1 MKQTILIT
9 ILLAASAAA
18 GYLAYAHWLAD
29 SPADSAGALTTG
41 DDSIP
46 SQSFRPAFAL
56 PDVEGVQRSVDEWD
70 GQALVINFWAT
81 WCAPCRREIPMLI
94 DLQKEYD
101 GRNVQ
106 VIGIAVDF
114 MEDVQRY
121 AAETPF
127 NYPVLVGEQ
136 EAIDVAQQFG
146 VDFVGLPFTV
156 FTAPDGRVVDVHT
169 GELLHEDAVASLQKA
184 LN

>member
-1 MKQTILIT
+1 MRQAVLVTT
-9 ILLAASAAA
+9 LLALSAAA
-18 GYLAYAHWLAD
+18 GYVTYQRWLAAEPTAPK
-29 SPADSAGALTTG
+29 SMAGVADVSESNLM
-41 DDSIP
+41 
-46 SQSFRPAFAL
+46 RPLFSL
-56 PDVEGVQRSVDEWD
+56 PDVDGIQRSVEQWN

-94 DLQKEYD
+94 ELQKEYET
-101 GRNVQ
+101 RNVQ

-114 MEDVQRY
+114 LEEVKKY
-121 AAETPF
+121 AEETPF

-136 EAIDVAQQFG
+136 EAIDLAAQFG
-146 VDFVGLPFTV
+146 VDFLGLPFTV

-169 GELLHEDAVASLQKA
+169 GELLHADAVASLQKA